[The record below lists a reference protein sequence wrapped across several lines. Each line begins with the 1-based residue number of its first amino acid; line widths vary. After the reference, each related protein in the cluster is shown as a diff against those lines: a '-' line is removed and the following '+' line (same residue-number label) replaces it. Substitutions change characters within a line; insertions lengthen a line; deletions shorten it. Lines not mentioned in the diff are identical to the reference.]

1 MIERCRDPMKP
12 QKQHAVPKPDG
23 SSDPARVILDQTC
36 IRIGYR
42 ISFLANFFSGPIY
55 RELEASDDL
64 TRPDF
69 IVMFCLAHCGS
80 LTAQD
85 ISNMT
90 GRPKNSLSRA
100 VHKLVARGLITR
112 VAARHDPRQAQLDL
126 AEAGRVALERIL
138 PRFTQRET
146 EMLRP
151 LTPEE
156 QQEFDRL
163 LGKLVHRDDDW
174 TKG

>member
-1 MIERCRDPMKP
+1 MKP
-12 QKQHAVPKPDG
+12 QKQDAVPGPDAN
-23 SSDPARVILDQTC
+23 SDPARVILDQTS

-42 ISFLANFFSGPIY
+42 ISYLANFFSGPIY

-69 IVMFCLAHCGS
+69 IIMFCLAHCGS

-100 VHKLVARGLITR
+100 VHRLVARGWITR
-112 VAARHDPRQAQLDL
+112 IAATHDPRQAQLDL
-126 AEAGRVALERIL
+126 SEAGRAALERIL

-146 EMLRP
+146 EMLMP
-151 LTPEE
+151 LTPAE

-163 LGKLVHRDDDW
+163 LSKLVHRDDDW
-174 TKG
+174 AKG

>member
-1 MIERCRDPMKP
+1 
-12 QKQHAVPKPDG
+12 V
-23 SSDPARVILDQTC
+23 S
-36 IRIGYR
+36 Y
-42 ISFLANFFSGPIY
+42 LANFFSGPIY
-55 RELEASDDL
+55 RELEAAEEL

-100 VHKLVARGLITR
+100 VHKLVARGFISR
-112 VAARHDPRQAQLDL
+112 VAAKNDPRQAQLDL
-126 AEAGRVALERIL
+126 SAAGRDVLERIM
-138 PRFTQRET
+138 PRFTLREA
-146 EMLRP
+146 EMLSP
-151 LTPEE
+151 LTSDE

-163 LGKLVHRDDDW
+163 LGKLVHRQDDW
-174 TKG
+174 ATG